1 MLKISL
7 VIPVFN
13 SGKYLERCLDS
24 IIKAFGEVP
33 KHDVEYKKIEDFGE
47 ILAVDNGSSDDS
59 LSILEEYKKKYPKLL
74 NVLHC
79 NTRGAGAAR
88 NYGEARVKGEYFWF
102 IDADDTISPDSI
114 WRLLEATDEGCAEE
128 SSETEVKKSGS
139 KKADLVMLGIK
150 KVFPNG
156 KEIILSA
163 IDASSPDYKSRFV
176 RYGMG
181 PTQFLIRRAWWDKHR
196 FAFRETGMH
205 EDVELMSSLILYTD
219 RFTSVDKTL
228 YTYYQNPGSVIY
240 KKKWDKGYLDIFQA
254 LSGYYRRFE
263 EMGMAEKYHDEIEWY
278 FIWNLLIDS
287 AKDFSKFP
295 EGKEGFKRTREM
307 LKKYFPKWRKNRFLK
322 QKPLKLQIRVRL
334 NYYKK

>member
-1 MLKISL
+1 MPKVSL
-7 VIPVFN
+7 IIPVFN
-13 SGKYLERCLDS
+13 SRKYLERCLKS
-24 IIKAFGEVP
+24 VIRALNEVP
-33 KHDVEYKKIEDFGE
+33 KHVKDLHGVEVVGE
-47 ILAVDNGSSDDS
+47 IVAVDNGSSDDS
-59 LSILEEYKKKYPKLL
+59 LSILRRYKNKYPMLV
-74 NVLHC
+74 NVLRC

-88 NYGEARVKGEYFWF
+88 NYGETRAMGEYFWF
-102 IDADDTISPDSI
+102 IDADDEITPDSI
-114 WRLLEATDEGCAEE
+114 WRLIEATERKTDHD
-128 SSETEVKKSGS
+128 
-139 KKADLVMLGIK
+139 KADLVMFGIK

-163 IDASSPDYKSRFV
+163 IDTSSLDYKSRFV

-181 PTQFLIRRAWWDKHR
+181 PTQFLIRRAWWDKHK

-240 KKKWDKGYLDIFQA
+240 KEEWDKGYLDIFQA
-254 LSGYYRRFE
+254 LSGYYQRFK

-287 AKDFSKFP
+287 AKDFSKFS

-307 LKKYFPKWRKNRFLK
+307 LKKYFPRWRKNRFLK
-322 QKPLKLQIRVRL
+322 QKPLKLRIRVRL
-334 NYYKK
+334 NYHKS